1 MTDENL
7 ILQGTKQVPF
17 LRFLDEAS
25 TKKATMC
32 SYVTGNNFNLS
43 RQVTNTATKQGQMP
57 TPGTLTTAVTLNVLN
72 AATELNDNLYKA
84 ILKTAKAEY
93 WQVSLDRK
101 KDGKYFAWYVRGYV
115 TAVNETSN
123 ANADSTL
130 AVTFTPEGE
139 PQRGW
144 LDLDGDTLDEIN
156 YVFRGIGVVSDNDP
170 NGAGTAFDDDK
181 DAGQGNNDPEP
192 APQPSSPSKA
202 DGQGT
207 TPTSQNNKKNG

>member
-1 MTDENL
+1 MTEKENT

-17 LRFLDEAS
+17 LRFLNDAS

-32 SYVTGNNFNLS
+32 SYVTGNNFNLT
-43 RQVTNTATKQGQMP
+43 RQVTNTATKNGQVP

-72 AATELNDNLYKA
+72 AATELNDDLYTA
-84 ILKTAKAEY
+84 ILDTSKAEY

-115 TAVNETSN
+115 TAVNQTNN

-130 AVTFTPEGE
+130 AVTFTPEGD

-144 LDLDGDTLDEIN
+144 LTLDSDTLDEIN
-156 YVFRGIGVVSDNDP
+156 YVFRGIDP
-170 NGAGTAFDDDK
+170 VTDSESTGNGTAFDEK
-181 DAGQGNNDPEP
+181 ADAG
-192 APQPSSPSKA
+192 KA
-202 DGQGT
+202 DTGAVV
-207 TPTSQNNKKNG
+207 KAK